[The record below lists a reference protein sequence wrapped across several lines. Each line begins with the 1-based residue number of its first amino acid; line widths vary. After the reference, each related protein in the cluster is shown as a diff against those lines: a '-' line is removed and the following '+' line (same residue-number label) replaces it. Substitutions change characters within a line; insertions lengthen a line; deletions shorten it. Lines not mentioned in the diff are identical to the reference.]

1 MNNSISLFEENEIKV
16 TKIFPEK
23 NIEENETFIFY
34 DSLEEGLE
42 DGSYLSQDFETV
54 EDSVSYNKNISLFI
68 ISYSI

>member
-1 MNNSISLFEENEIKV
+1 MNNSISSFEENEIKV

-42 DGSYLSQDFETV
+42 DGSYLSQDFESV
-54 EDSVSYNKNISLFI
+54 EDSVSYNKNMSLFI